1 MRDGILE
8 TAMTIGRIWDNPSY
22 GEILSRVME
31 CEEGTP
37 GREYMLA
44 YPCDEVMIHYQHILA
59 TALAAGE
66 NIPNLE
72 ARARIVTFGA
82 LATDV
87 YSEEAGLRVYTRDV
101 MARVQHCE

>member
-1 MRDGILE
+1 
-8 TAMTIGRIWDNPSY
+8 MTIGRIWDNPSY

-31 CEEGTP
+31 CEEETP

-44 YPCDEVMIHYQHILA
+44 YPCDEVMAHYQHILA
-59 TALAAGE
+59 TALAAGG
-66 NIPNLE
+66 NIPHFE

-101 MARVQHCE
+101 MARVAQCQ